1 MGASSVTQLYMLHFN
16 LVPVLKRKAC
26 KVDYSHDI
34 HNWPEKKVT
43 T

>member
-1 MGASSVTQLYMLHFN
+1 MGASSVTQLLQFN

-26 KVDYSHDI
+26 KVFDYSHDI
-34 HNWPEKKVT
+34 HNWPEKKAT